1 MRACGFITSLLYG
14 TIKRYDLY
22 ANLRE
27 VFEDWTEEHLGNINR
42 EILHE
47 L

>member
-1 MRACGFITSLLYG
+1 MRACGLITLMLYG
-14 TIKRYDLY
+14 TVKRYGLY
-22 ANLRE
+22 ANLWE
-27 VFEDWTEEHLGNINR
+27 VFEDWTEEYLGNMNR